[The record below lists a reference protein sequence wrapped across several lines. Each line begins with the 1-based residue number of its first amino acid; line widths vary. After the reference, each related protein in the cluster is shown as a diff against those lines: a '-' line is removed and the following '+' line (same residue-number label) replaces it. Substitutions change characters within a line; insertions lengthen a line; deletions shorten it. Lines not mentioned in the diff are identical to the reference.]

1 MNEKSIEQNNV
12 TSNKNIKYSLNDLLL
27 KEDEFI
33 ELKYSLEDLNN
44 ELDRKKFQLKY
55 GKKFTLFF
63 LVPFLIPIMSYLTGN
78 LVYETLY
85 LNISSFML
93 LESLF
98 VGLKITFFGKK
109 SNVIERINSLTLNIN
124 ELENNIK
131 SLEKEIT
138 VIEDNLKYKEFFD
151 SFKYNIN
158 TKTNDNNKKNIK
170 VKTLKK

>member
-1 MNEKSIEQNNV
+1 MNEKAIEQNNV
-12 TSNKNIKYSLNDLLL
+12 TSNKNIKNSLNDLLL

-63 LVPFLIPIMSYLTGN
+63 LFPFLIPIMSYLTGN

-93 LESLF
+93 LESL
-98 VGLKITFFGKK
+98 L
-109 SNVIERINSLTLNIN
+109 
-124 ELENNIK
+124 
-131 SLEKEIT
+131 
-138 VIEDNLKYKEFFD
+138 
-151 SFKYNIN
+151 
-158 TKTNDNNKKNIK
+158 
-170 VKTLKK
+170 